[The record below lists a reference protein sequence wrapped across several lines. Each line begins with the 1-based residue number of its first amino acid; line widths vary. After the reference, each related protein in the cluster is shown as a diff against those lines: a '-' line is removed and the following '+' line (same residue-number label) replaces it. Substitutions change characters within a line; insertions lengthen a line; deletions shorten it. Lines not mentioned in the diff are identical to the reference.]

1 MAHDR
6 IRKGEELSMKVLLT
20 GGAGF
25 IGRHTAHLF
34 KTLGGM
40 EVVVLDNLTTGA
52 ADTVLDWRMEYGDYG
67 DKPFIEKLMKNE
79 AFDAIVHCGGNC
91 DIDEGQNN
99 PKSLYMNNVSAMV
112 TLLSCAAKYGIKY
125 IVYSSSST
133 VYGTPQYIPVDEKH
147 PISPENTY
155 ASTKYAGE
163 LVVRDFAR
171 VYGMYYCI
179 FRYFNVSG
187 SSHDGLLGETGVHI
201 RRIVPAVIR
210 TEFEKDYQLTVFGND
225 YETRDGTCLRDY
237 IHVDDIAMANYLGLK
252 YIAENN
258 CSDLFNLGSETGN
271 TVLEL
276 IHEFE
281 KVVDHKVQYQIGA
294 RRGYEPGALVA
305 SNEKAK
311 AILHWE
317 PKSSTL
323 FQILQDEL
331 NWKRKM
337 QQVTKP

>member
-99 PKSLYMNNVSAMV
+99 PESLYMNNVSAMV

-171 VYGMYYCI
+171 VYGMGQ
-179 FRYFNVSG
+179 FHGF
-187 SSHDGLLGETGVHI
+187 
-201 RRIVPAVIR
+201 AV
-210 TEFEKDYQLTVFGND
+210 
-225 YETRDGTCLRDY
+225 
-237 IHVDDIAMANYLGLK
+237 
-252 YIAENN
+252 AERAA
-258 CSDLFNLGSETGN
+258 
-271 TVLEL
+271 LEL
-276 IHEFE
+276 AGQVGDAAAPTILVRKIVNHLA
-281 KVVDHKVQYQIGA
+281 HGHA
-294 RRGYEPGALVA
+294 RPDNVGFDFVPVILV
-305 SNEKAK
+305 
-311 AILHWE
+311 
-317 PKSSTL
+317 L
-323 FQILQDEL
+323 FH
-331 NWKRKM
+331 
-337 QQVTKP
+337 VG